1 MAEYEHQMTI
11 SAPPDAI
18 FDFVAD
24 VSNLPKYL
32 PTTKSAQPQ
41 GQGRV
46 RVQGQ
51 AGENQYDSDGY
62 LRADRDA
69 YRLEW
74 GADEQYYSGFMQ
86 IQSTGDSSSDVTV
99 HISLRGTPPGAD
111 PGDKPPDEAIQEGL
125 VTALESIQNH
135 VTGQGGKVK
144 PSVEP

>member
-11 SAPPDAI
+11 NAPPDAI
-18 FDFVAD
+18 FNFVAD

-99 HISLRGTPPGAD
+99 HISLRGTPPGTD